1 MEKEI
6 LKEISKD
13 LKWYEKIIIRLF
25 DKIFIST
32 YKLGVKKGFK
42 LGNY

>member
-6 LKEISKD
+6 LKEVMEEC
-13 LKWYEKIIIRLF
+13 KWFERIIIRLF
-25 DKIFIST
+25 NKTFTSI

-42 LGNY
+42 WGNY